1 MLWRIAEP
9 TDESHHYT
17 SKGQKASWVSST
29 QQELCHAG
37 RGERDGQ
44 ELESA
49 RQRTAVQSFQINCRR
64 LNEAFCCRKKKEQPH
79 TTEYIS
85 TLAHMGEQ
93 RSAAI
98 GKALL
103 VGANEQLL
111 GSRG

>member
-37 RGERDGQ
+37 RGERDGR

-49 RQRTAVQSFQINCRR
+49 RQRTAVQSFQINCRRSDR

-85 TLAHMGEQ
+85 TLAQSMGEQ

-103 VGANEQLL
+103 VRSQ
-111 GSRG
+111 

>member
-17 SKGQKASWVSST
+17 GKGQKASWVSST

-37 RGERDGQ
+37 RGERDGR

-64 LNEAFCCRKKKEQPH
+64 SDRLNEVEKKRTTPH
-79 TTEYIS
+79 HGVYF
-85 TLAHMGEQ
+85 
-93 RSAAI
+93 
-98 GKALL
+98 
-103 VGANEQLL
+103 N
-111 GSRG
+111 SRPKYG